1 MNYTRKII
9 IALISLTLS
18 ACVFQPSVQQGNFIE
33 PEKVEQIEIGM
44 TKNQIRFLMGTP
56 MIDDPFNENQW
67 DYVYFLK
74 IGRDQA
80 ISKKWVSIIF
90 NENTVSQ
97 IIKDQNLSPIL

>member
-1 MNYTRKII
+1 M
-9 IALISLTLS
+9 LILG

-33 PEKVEQIEIGM
+33 QEKVEQIEIGM

-56 MIDDPFNENQW
+56 MIDDPFNENRW

-74 IGRDQA
+74 IGRDKS

-97 IIKDQNLSPIL
+97 IIKDQNLNPNL